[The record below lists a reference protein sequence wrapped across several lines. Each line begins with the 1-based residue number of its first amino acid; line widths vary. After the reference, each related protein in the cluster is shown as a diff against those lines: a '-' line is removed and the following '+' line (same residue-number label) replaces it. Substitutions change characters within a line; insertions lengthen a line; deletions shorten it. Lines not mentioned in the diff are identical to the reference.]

1 MLLDFSDAVSA
12 KNRAAEEFSDR
23 MIAEESFETVTEPV
37 IDAGSDVVADNFQ
50 AWVVSLVK
58 KSGGI
63 VQLV

>member
-23 MIAEESFETVTEPV
+23 MIAEESFEMVTEPV

-58 KSGGI
+58 KPGGI